1 MGKFDDDKRED
12 LQNAFAYLEV
22 PDEDD
27 FAAFIQAIADGIEG
41 HEHVPCEARE
51 AAQGTQPC

>member
-1 MGKFDDDKRED
+1 MSKFDDDTRED

-27 FAAFIQAIADGIEG
+27 FAAFIQAIADGIEY
-41 HEHVPCEARE
+41 HNPAIKY
-51 AAQGTQPC
+51 P